1 MSTPDDIR
9 NVAIL
14 GHKGAGKTALVEAAL
29 FVAKVTPK
37 LGRAGDRASG
47 LDDSPEERAHL
58 TTLEARPVTLR
69 WNGRKVH
76 LIDTP
81 GEASFVADARLAL
94 AACDAAIVCVSAR
107 DGVQTGTE
115 RALQW
120 VRERKVP
127 CLVVVTKMDDEHARP
142 DEVIS
147 EVKTHLKTPVAV
159 MEVPDGVGP
168 SFHGVIA
175 VRTGRAWIGKPEAPN
190 STASIPVPPES
201 QPRVL
206 EARAHLVD
214 DVAGTDDALTEKYL
228 DRGDLSQEELDV
240 GARHAVADC
249 KLIPVYEASCTM
261 PSGIVA
267 LLDGVVDL
275 LPSPAARPPFQGDT
289 DGELRT
295 ADAHGPLA
303 ALVFKT
309 HIDPHS
315 GKVSYVRV
323 LSGTLQQDASV
334 AVNNNGH
341 RDRIGVLSQGT
352 WKETKP
358 IPAAVAGE
366 ICAVAKL
373 KAAKTGDTLSDEKK
387 PFVVKLAPAPPALY
401 ARTLLVGGSAG
412 KGLEE
417 KAAQALLR
425 ICEEDPGLVFTHDAV
440 SREML
445 LEGLGA
451 LHLDITVE
459 RLRRRTSID
468 CHLGPPRIPYRE
480 TVRGRAVGVEG
491 KQKKQTGGH
500 GQFGVC
506 TIDLEPMPRGAGFV
520 FEDAIVGGAIPRQFI
535 PSVEKGVRRA
545 MERGMLAGY
554 PLVDFKV
561 RLVDGKHHSVDS
573 SDAAFQVAGARALR
587 AAMQQAHLVLL
598 EPIARLEVTVPSAYL
613 GEVIGDIHSRG
624 GRVTGTDS
632 AGSDSVVEALLPLA
646 NTLEYEPKL
655 TSITSGRGTFVLGFD
670 HYDFCSPH
678 TTDKV
683 VRESGFKH
691 VDDED

>member
-1 MSTPDDIR
+1 MSTPDEIR

-37 LGRAGDRASG
+37 LGKPGDRTSG
-47 LDDSPEERAHL
+47 LDDSPEERTHL
-58 TTLEARPVTLR
+58 TTLEARPVTLS
-69 WNGRKVH
+69 WSGRKVH
-76 LIDTP
+76 LVDTP

-94 AACDAAIVCVSAR
+94 AACDAAIICVSAR

-142 DEVIS
+142 EEVIGD
-147 EVKTHLKTPVAV
+147 VKAHLKTPITM

-175 VRTGRAWIGKPEAPN
+175 VRTGKAWIGKPEAPH

-201 QPRVL
+201 EPLVR

-228 DRGDLSQEELDV
+228 NDGDLSQEELDS

-249 KLIPVYEASCTM
+249 KLIPVFEASCTM

-275 LPSPAARPPFQGDT
+275 LPSPAARLPFQGETNGDV
-289 DGELRT
+289 RT
-295 ADAHGPLA
+295 ADAGGPLA

-323 LSGTLQQDASV
+323 LSGTLQQDA
-334 AVNNNGH
+334 AVTVNHNGH
-341 RDRIGVLSQGT
+341 RDRIGALSQGT

-358 IPAAVAGE
+358 IPAAIAGE

-373 KAAKTGDTLSDEKK
+373 KTAKTGDTLSDEKK
-387 PFVVKLAPAPPALY
+387 PFVVKLAPPPPALY
-401 ARTLLVGGSAG
+401 ARTLLVEGTAG
-412 KGLEE
+412 KGAEE
-417 KAAQALLR
+417 KAAQALQR
-425 ICEEDPGLVFTHDAV
+425 ICEEDPGLVFKHDAV

-459 RLRRRTSID
+459 RLRRRASID
-468 CHLGPPRIPYRE
+468 CRLGPPRIPYRE
-480 TVRGRAVGVEG
+480 TVRGRATGVEG

-506 TIDLEPMPRGAGFV
+506 YIDLEPMPRGAGFV
-520 FEDAIVGGAIPRQFI
+520 FEDAVVGGSIPRQFI

-545 MERGMLAGY
+545 MERGVLAGY
-554 PLVDFKV
+554 PLVDV
-561 RLVDGKHHSVDS
+561 RVRVVDGKHHSVDS
-573 SDAAFQVAGARALR
+573 SDAAFQVAGGRALR
-587 AAMQQAHLVLL
+587 AAMQQAHPVLL
-598 EPIARLEVTVPSAYL
+598 EPIARLEVTAPSAYL
-613 GEVIGDIHSRG
+613 GEVIGDVNARG
-624 GRVTGTDS
+624 GRVTGTDNV
-632 AGSDSVVEALLPLA
+632 GPDSVVQALLPLA
-646 NTLEYEPKL
+646 NTLDYEPKL
-655 TSITSGRGTFVLGFD
+655 TSLTSGRGTFMLGFD
-670 HYDFCSPH
+670 HYDYCSPH

-691 VDDED
+691 VEEED